1 MNRIAAYCGTRSI
14 YGDVL
19 TSAKALIANSAVDT
33 VHIFIEDDDIG
44 EETPDIIV
52 FHNVSNQTYFQPE
65 TPNMLN
71 DDDYMQMMYMALC
84 HELSEDSVLALT
96 YNAIP
101 QEDCT
106 EI

>member
-1 MNRIAAYCGTRSI
+1 MERIAVYCGTRDI
-14 YGDVL
+14 YGDIL
-19 TSAKALIANSAVDT
+19 TSAKALIANSAVDI
-33 VHIFIEDDDIG
+33 VHMFIEDDDIG

-65 TPNMLN
+65 TPNMLDAN
-71 DDDYMQMMYMALC
+71 SYMPMMYMTLC
-84 HELSEDSVLALT
+84 HELPHDNVLALT

-106 EI
+106 KI